1 MDMWKFFDITHR
13 EHIVCN
19 PSSIEKLD
27 KLVSLVRLKRDAHV
41 IEIATGKG

>member
-19 PSSIEKLD
+19 PSSIEKL
-27 KLVSLVRLKRDAHV
+27 
-41 IEIATGKG
+41 ETTGCPGAAEA